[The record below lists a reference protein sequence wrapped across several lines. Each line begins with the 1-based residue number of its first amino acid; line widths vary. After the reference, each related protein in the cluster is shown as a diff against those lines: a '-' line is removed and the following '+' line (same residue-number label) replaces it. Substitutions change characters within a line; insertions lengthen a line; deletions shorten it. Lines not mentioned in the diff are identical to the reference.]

1 MTTDRHPAAPPVHPA
16 SRATLPW
23 VPTLTRRQR
32 RDLAVRLARLSSA
45 PVRTPDLG

>member
-1 MTTDRHPAAPPVHPA
+1 MTTIRHAAAAPVHPA

-32 RDLAVRLARLSSA
+32 RDLAARLARRASA
-45 PVRTPDLG
+45 PAGALDLR